1 MTRTA
6 KGLVAA
12 LAAVVGLMALIS
24 VASAAVSS
32 LGIESATVAPG
43 DDVTVALDAEA
54 TAPGIGAFTVDVDYD
69 DAKLDYVSCTGHAS
83 GLCNKTADGTVRFTG
98 ASATGISGSLELGT
112 ITFTAGSTEGT
123 AALDVTI
130 DTLTDPE
137 GVDITV
143 SAGDGTITIATPT
156 PSPTPS
162 PSPTASPTTAP
173 TATATPKSL
182 PSTGGATS
190 DGSGSSMALVLG
202 TLGLAVLV
210 GGVWAVSRTRRE
222 SL

>member
-137 GVDITV
+137 GADITV
-143 SAGDGTITIATPT
+143 SAGDGTITIAAPT

-162 PSPTASPTTAP
+162 PSPTAAPTAAP

>member
-32 LGIESATVAPG
+32 LGIESKTVAPG
-43 DDVTVALDAEA
+43 DTVTVNLDMNA
-54 TAPGIGAFTVDVDYD
+54 TAPGVGAYTVNVKFDN
-69 DAKLDYVSCTGHAS
+69 AKLTFVSCTSNDVGV
-83 GLCNKTADGTVRFTG
+83 CNDNADDNVIFTG
-98 ASATGISGSLELGT
+98 AKPTGLTGAVNLGS

-123 AALDVTI
+123 AALDVSI

-137 GVDITV
+137 GADITV
-143 SAGDGTITIATPT
+143 SAGDGTITIAAPT

-162 PSPTASPTTAP
+162 PSPTAAPTAAP
-173 TATATPKSL
+173 TATATPKTL
-182 PSTGGATS
+182 PSTGGAAS

>member
-43 DDVTVALDAEA
+43 GSVTVGLNAEA

-137 GVDITV
+137 GADITV
-143 SAGDGTITIATPT
+143 SAGDGTITIAAPT

-162 PSPTASPTTAP
+162 PSPTAAPTAAP

-182 PSTGGATS
+182 PSTGGAAS